1 MWALVIISH
10 ILMFVSFVMLSF
22 SAFKGH
28 FIFSIGGDITL
39 NSYSIAA
46 IMVYVFTQSI
56 IFFLIITINK
66 SMNTIIVEN
75 NLAIKNDDY
84 KKYKKQ
90 MHIHTSSN
98 IVLISTL
105 AILLGAVHTGLMN
118 IYIYNILF
126 IIGVFHYGYVI
137 KIQYFCFKEI
147 SKIISRINDLT
158 FSKLS
163 DG

>member
-1 MWALVIISH
+1 MWTLVIISH
-10 ILMFVSFVMLSF
+10 VLMFISFGMLSF

-28 FIFSIGGDITL
+28 FIPSISGDITL
-39 NSYSIAA
+39 SSYSIAA

-66 SMNTIIVEN
+66 NMNTIIVEN
-75 NLAIKNDDY
+75 DLTITNNNY

-98 IVLISTL
+98 ILFISTL
-105 AILLGAVHTGLMN
+105 AILFGAVHTGLMN
-118 IYIYNILF
+118 EFIHNFLF
-126 IIGVFHYGYVI
+126 IIGVIHYGYVI

-147 SKIISRINDLT
+147 SEIITRINKLT
-158 FSKLS
+158 ISKLS

>member
-75 NLAIKNDDY
+75 NLTIKNDAY

-98 IVLISTL
+98 IVLISIL
-105 AILLGAVHTGLMN
+105 AILFGAVHTGLMN
-118 IYIYNILF
+118 IYIHNMLF

-147 SKIISRINDLT
+147 SKIISRINELT

>member
-1 MWALVIISH
+1 MWTLVIISH

-28 FIFSIGGDITL
+28 FISSISGHITL
-39 NSYSIAA
+39 NSYSISA
-46 IMVYVFTQSI
+46 IMIYVFTQSF

-66 SMNTIIVEN
+66 NINAIIIEN
-75 NLAIKNDDY
+75 NLTIENNAY
-84 KKYKKQ
+84 KKYKKK

-98 IVLISTL
+98 ILIISTL
-105 AILLGAVHTGLMN
+105 AILFGAVHTGLMN
-118 IYIYNILF
+118 MYIHNTLF
-126 IIGVFHYGYVI
+126 IIGIFHYAYVI
-137 KIQYFCFKEI
+137 KVQYFCFKEI
-147 SKIISRINDLT
+147 SKIIYRINDLT

>member
-28 FIFSIGGDITL
+28 FIFSVGGDITL

-75 NLAIKNDDY
+75 NLTIKNDAY

-98 IVLISTL
+98 IVLISIL
-105 AILLGAVHTGLMN
+105 AILFGAVHTGLMN
-118 IYIYNILF
+118 IYIHNMLF

-147 SKIISRINDLT
+147 SKIISRINELT